1 MTETGRRMPRMHAR
15 PPMIFGSNVIRSNM
29 LVPPTT
35 STARVVPFDR
45 QPQTVGL
52 SAGREQPHRPEV
64 DLLVAPE
71 GGVDGAPAPGERRR
85 VEDAEA
91 EARAGALQAPELV
104 EDVGGDDLGAVG
116 GGVQGGGPARAR
128 APARRR
134 GGRRTGR
141 PPPRPPRRRARPPG
155 PSRGRARS
163 PRAAPAP
170 PRRGRRLG
178 GRPSGPPARRARA
191 AGDAPSRGAGTG
203 RRAPGRGG
211 PRR

>member
-116 GGVQGGGPARAR
+116 EAVQREVPARGRQRLGRGLDEDRAAGAAREGVAAEAARVAEGVEHLAAGGGGPRAG
-128 APARRR
+128 A
-134 GGRRTGR
+134 GV
-141 PPPRPPRRRARPPG
+141 PPG
-155 PSRGRARS
+155 PGEAR
-163 PRAAPAP
+163 
-170 PRRGRRLG
+170 
-178 GRPSGPPARRARA
+178 
-191 AGDAPSRGAGTG
+191 
-203 RRAPGRGG
+203 
-211 PRR
+211 